1 MEPLIRSI
9 HIHYHCLSLIE
20 KEKNPKNLITER
32 MIYGGTYIMPAIPPQ
47 ITEIYKKIL
56 NI

>member
-9 HIHYHCLSLIE
+9 HIHYYCLSLIE
-20 KEKNPKNLITER
+20 KKKNTKNLITDR
-32 MIYGGTYIMPAIPPQ
+32 MVYGGTYIMPDIPPQ

-56 NI
+56 SL